1 MCRRESKWGR
11 RRDSNPFK
19 GNVGVARR
27 MKGLGIDPDDPAVDA
42 MSSNLDPGLDAAAQV
57 VKLCMYFLPYFP
69 QCYFQNFGTFYNYF
83 FWKTQL
89 IVPLPVCII

>member
-1 MCRRESKWGR
+1 
-11 RRDSNPFK
+11 
-19 GNVGVARR
+19 

-57 VKLCMYFLPYFP
+57 VKLCILPSIFLNAIFRILVH
-69 QCYFQNFGTFYNYF
+69 FTTIF

>member
-1 MCRRESKWGR
+1 M

-27 MKGLGIDPDDPAVDA
+27 MKGLGFDPDDPAVDA

-57 VKLCMYFLPYFP
+57 KRRDSSGGILV
-69 QCYFQNFGTFYNYF
+69 
-83 FWKTQL
+83 
-89 IVPLPVCII
+89 